1 MPIKLVMLTVP
12 GLRKDDLRHMPEAS
26 RHFSSGTSC
35 QIRHS
40 FPSVT
45 WPAQATMLTGKL
57 PNEHGVIAN
66 GFFWRDS
73 QGVEM
78 WTAPNSVIEQPQIWD
93 LLHQRDTGL
102 KSAAWFPM
110 LSKKSGA
117 DYVVMPA
124 PIHKPDGSEELW
136 CYTKPQDFYGELLGQ
151 FGHFPLQHFWGPLAN
166 IKSTDWICQSA
177 VAASTKF
184 QPDFFYIYLPHLDY
198 AAQKFGPDSPQ
209 AINAVQE
216 LDRVLAALFAGLQSA
231 YADDELKWV
240 MASEY
245 VIQNVNH
252 VTFPNRMLR
261 DAGLL
266 HVKIDADGRELIDF
280 ESSQAWALV
289 DHQFSHVFVKH
300 AEPRV
305 IEKVVEIF
313 AGVPGIGSVLS
324 GEGRKSISMD
334 HERSGEVILISEPHS
349 WQAYYWWRDDALAP
363 LFARTVDI
371 HRKPGYD
378 PVELFVDMTTKS
390 IPLDANLVRGSH
402 GVVTES
408 TISQTIFAT
417 RGCSQELPALLDD
430 TKICE
435 WILGEFPTA

>member
-1 MPIKLVMLTVP
+1 
-12 GLRKDDLRHMPEAS
+12 
-26 RHFSSGTSC
+26 
-35 QIRHS
+35 
-40 FPSVT
+40 
-45 WPAQATMLTGKL
+45 MLTGKL

-66 GFFWRDS
+66 GFFWRDN
-73 QGVEM
+73 QRVEM
-78 WTAPNSVIEQPQIWD
+78 WTAPNSVIEKPQIWD
-93 LLHQRDTGL
+93 LLHQRSIGL
-102 KSAAWFPM
+102 TSAAWFPM

-136 CYTKPQDFYGELLGQ
+136 CYTKPQEFYGELLGK

-177 VAASTKF
+177 VAAAMKF

-209 AINAVQE
+209 AINALLE
-216 LDRVLAALFAGLQSA
+216 LDRVLAALFAGMQTA
-231 YADDELKWV
+231 YGADDLKWV

-252 VTFPNRMLR
+252 VTFPNRILR

-266 HVKIDADGRELIDF
+266 QVKNDADGRELIDF

-305 IEKVVEIF
+305 IEKVVGIF
-313 AGVPGIGSVLS
+313 RNVRGIGSVLS
-324 GEGRKSISMD
+324 GDSRKSISMD
-334 HERSGEVILISEPHS
+334 HERSGEVILLSEPNS

-363 LFARTVDI
+363 MFARTVDI

-378 PVELFVDMTTKS
+378 PVELFVDMATKS
-390 IPLDANLVRGSH
+390 IPLDATLVRGSH

-408 TISQTIFAT
+408 TISQTVFAT
-417 RGCSQELPALLDD
+417 RGCSQELPTLLDD
-430 TKICE
+430 TKICV
-435 WILGEFPTA
+435 WILGEFPTT